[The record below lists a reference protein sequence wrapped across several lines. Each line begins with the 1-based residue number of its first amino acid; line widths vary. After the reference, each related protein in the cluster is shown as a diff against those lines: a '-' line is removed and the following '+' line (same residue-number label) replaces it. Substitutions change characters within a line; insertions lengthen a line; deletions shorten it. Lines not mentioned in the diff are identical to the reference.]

1 MPSRRLHRH
10 RALRAVV
17 SDISPTPACVAQ
29 VSSDPQVRVILTSVF
44 RHDYDIGHA
53 IQEIQDRNLMT
64 ANTLVIVTADHNFPH
79 GDALEQIPGY
89 PKSYLSRIPLAFLSG
104 QPLPPPD
111 GFRLLHSQLDF
122 APSIVHLLGWPVPDG
137 WWGESM
143 FDSAFMAPSIS
154 KIGRN
159 LIVTPVKGPQR
170 VVSLDHPNGDAEK
183 GLVNLFFSVY
193 TNSPSAGTV
202 EGTGGSR
209 DNSP

>member
-1 MPSRRLHRH
+1 
-10 RALRAVV
+10 
-17 SDISPTPACVAQ
+17 
-29 VSSDPQVRVILTSVF
+29 
-44 RHDYDIGHA
+44 
-53 IQEIQDRNLMT
+53 
-64 ANTLVIVTADHNFPH
+64 
-79 GDALEQIPGY
+79 
-89 PKSYLSRIPLAFLSG
+89 LSG

-143 FDSAFMAPSIS
+143 FVSAFMAPSIS

-183 GLVNLFFSVY
+183 GLVKLFFSVY

>member
-1 MPSRRLHRH
+1 MASAMSASSPSNSTASITQDSHF
-10 RALRAVV
+10 
-17 SDISPTPACVAQ
+17 SDEP
-29 VSSDPQVRVILTSVF
+29 
-44 RHDYDIGHA
+44 
-53 IQEIQDRNLMT
+53 
-64 ANTLVIVTADHNFPH
+64 
-79 GDALEQIPGY
+79 
-89 PKSYLSRIPLAFLSG
+89 
-104 QPLPPPD
+104 
-111 GFRLLHSQLDF
+111 DF

-183 GLVNLFFSVY
+183 GLVKLFFSVY

>member
-29 VSSDPQVRVILTSVF
+29 VSSDPQVRVILPSVF

-122 APSIVHLLGWPVPDG
+122 G
-137 WWGESM
+137 
-143 FDSAFMAPSIS
+143 
-154 KIGRN
+154 
-159 LIVTPVKGPQR
+159 
-170 VVSLDHPNGDAEK
+170 
-183 GLVNLFFSVY
+183 FFREV
-193 TNSPSAGTV
+193 
-202 EGTGGSR
+202 
-209 DNSP
+209 